1 MCSTIVKVIRAVLQS
16 GARVNVLN
24 RSHLTPLGYYYS
36 ERNGRLGAFAGFEC
50 LGCTSGP
57 CTGDCERKVVR
68 ILLAAGERASD
79 NTGQMVEAV
88 KPARELIL
96 MQLSIQAIRNHLLAL
111 DPHTHLFS
119 RVPKLGLPSLLTE
132 YLFYG
137 ASLDDDSDN
146 DAANT
151 RTACRGPLRRRALRR

>member
-1 MCSTIVKVIRAVLQS
+1 MQS

-50 LGCTSGP
+50 LDLGYAPEP

-79 NTGQMVEAV
+79 NSGQMVEAAKPV
-88 KPARELIL
+88 KELTL
-96 MQLSIQAIRNHLLAL
+96 MELSIEAIRNHLLKL
-111 DPHTHLFS
+111 DPHTHLFG

-132 YLFYG
+132 YLLYG

-146 DAANT
+146 DAADT